1 MNLHRAKMVMEEATL
16 LMKINK
22 NKNTARAI
30 AKEKMIDEF
39 LNKVATLFWID
50 SVMRF
55 SNLFS
60 YEKNFCGKY
69 IIFFIYLGSKLL

>member
-1 MNLHRAKMVMEEATL
+1 MVMEEATL

-39 LNKVATLFWID
+39 LNKVATLIRIEYRDFPTCFLTI
-50 SVMRF
+50 RLLRQIHH
-55 SNLFS
+55 N
-60 YEKNFCGKY
+60 
-69 IIFFIYLGSKLL
+69 IFYFGSKLL